1 MKSKILIASAVL
13 LGASVAVAAP
23 VQAHSTHDHLPLY
36 VLTGLALYGA
46 YTSHDHHHHHGHH
59 RGHYA
64 PRRYSSSYG
73 YSSHHGHG
81 PKHGHASGGQPR
93 HRGRHGK

>member
-59 RGHYA
+59 DDK
-64 PRRYSSSYG
+64 
-73 YSSHHGHG
+73 G
-81 PKHGHASGGQPR
+81 PPGEHQPAKDPYETQED
-93 HRGRHGK
+93 GRHDDGGF